1 MTKAEMFGIWDLVII
16 WNLGSGDWNFEFRTM
31 QYWDFEKPIIE
42 LAQRIEGLRKFSL
55 EKEIDLSSEIS
66 DLEKKLKNIKKEI
79 YSQLSPWQKVQI
91 ARHPNRPTTLDY
103 IHFIMKDFL
112 PLAGDRLY
120 GEDKAIVGGFAML
133 DERKIVVIG
142 HQKGK
147 DTKENIER
155 NFGCAH
161 PEGYRK
167 AMRIMKLAE
176 RFGMPVVCFIDTPG
190 AYPGIGAEERGQAQ
204 AIAENIRDMFSLK
217 TPILVIIIGE
227 GGSGGALGIGVGDR
241 VLIMEYAYYSVIS
254 PEGCAAILW
263 KDASMKEE
271 AAKVLK
277 LTAPDLLKLGIIDEI
292 IPEAEGGAHWSHEE
306 TANNLKTAIVKNLNE
321 LFSFSLEELLERR
334 YQRYRKI
341 GIFNE

>member
-1 MTKAEMFGIWDLVII
+1 MIQA
-16 WNLGSGDWNFEFRTM
+16 
-31 QYWDFEKPIIE
+31 WDFEKPIVELEKKIE
-42 LAQRIEGLRKFSL
+42 DLRKFSL
-55 EKEIDLSSEIS
+55 DKKVELSSEINH
-66 DLEKKLKNIKKEI
+66 LEEKLKKLKKEI
-79 YSQLSPWQKVQI
+79 YSQLNPWQKIQI
-91 ARHPNRPTTLDY
+91 SRHPNRPTTLDY
-103 IHFIMKDFL
+103 INLIMKDFI
-112 PLAGDRLY
+112 PLSGDRLY
-120 GEDKAIVGGFAML
+120 GEDKALICGFTML
-133 DERKIVVIG
+133 GDKKITLIG

-167 AMRIMKLAE
+167 AMRVMKLAE
-176 RFGMPVVCFIDTPG
+176 RFSMPILCLIDTPG

-217 TPILVIIIGE
+217 TPILSIVIGE
-227 GGSGGALGIGVGDR
+227 GGSGGALGIGVGDK

-263 KDASMKEE
+263 KDASKREE

-277 LTAPDLLKLGIIDEI
+277 LTAPDLFRLGIVEGI
-292 IPEAEGGAHWSHEE
+292 IPEAEGGAHRGHQE
-306 TANNLKTAIVKNLNE
+306 TASNLKEAIIKNLKE
-321 LFSFSLEELLERR
+321 LSHIPVQQLLDKR
-334 YQRYRKI
+334 YQRYRKM